1 MAKENESHAL
11 RQRLISAM
19 EGKESHLDFDSA
31 VSDFPVEFA
40 GAKPHGAPHS
50 AWELLE
56 HLRIAQRDI
65 LEFSRDP
72 ADYKEM
78 EWPDDYWPNSSS
90 PPGEEAWNRSVEAF
104 KSDRAELERM
114 VSDAKRDL
122 FKPFAHGNGQTLIRE
137 ALVLANHNSYHL
149 GQLVFLKKM
158 LTAK

>member
-1 MAKENESHAL
+1 MAKDNESHAL
-11 RQRLISAM
+11 RERLLSAM
-19 EGKESHLDFDSA
+19 TGGESHIDFDSA
-31 VSDFPVEFA
+31 VSDFPLDLA
-40 GAKPHGAPHS
+40 GAKPDGASHS

-72 ADYKEM
+72 ADYKEL

-90 PPGEEAWNRSVEAF
+90 PPDKEAWNKSVEAF
-104 KSDRAELERM
+104 RSDRSELERM
-114 VSDAKRDL
+114 VSDPQRDL
-122 FKPFAHGNGQTLIRE
+122 FKPFAHGSGQTLIRE
-137 ALVLANHNSYHL
+137 AIVLANHNSYHL